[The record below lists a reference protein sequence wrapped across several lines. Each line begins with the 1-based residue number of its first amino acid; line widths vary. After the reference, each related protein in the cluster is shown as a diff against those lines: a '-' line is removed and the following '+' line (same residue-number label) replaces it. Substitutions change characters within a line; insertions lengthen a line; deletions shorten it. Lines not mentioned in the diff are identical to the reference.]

1 MEAIERITFLKVVK
15 GILTEVL
22 SCSFFKSHSRMR
34 WDTFQLMGLFFLAWF
49 TNPAQVRTNPAQI
62 QHKSDLTCWNFFANN
77 KYLIRLVFANLL
89 GWVYWTILCF
99 FEGHDTYKYTYYTQI
114 WIQSY
119 TFYTW
124 FITSISLI
132 VTVLEFSVDIREGM
146 YYINRQTHKTKE
158 ADSQH
163 FCQFVFFRF
172 WNIIGPAAIKL
183 SSW

>member
-1 MEAIERITFLKVVK
+1 MSRGSWQKSCLPHFSNLTAGWDE
-15 GILTEVL
+15 ILFNWWV
-22 SCSFFKSHSRMR
+22 CSFYH
-34 WDTFQLMGLFFLAWF
+34 DL
-49 TNPAQVRTNPAQI
+49 QI

-89 GWVYWTILCF
+89 GWVCWTILCF

-119 TFYTW
+119 TFCTW

>member
-15 GILTEVL
+15 RILTEVL
-22 SCSFFKSHSRMR
+22 SYTFFKSHSRMR

-49 TNPAQVRTNPAQI
+49 TNPAQVRP
-62 QHKSDLTCWNFFANN
+62 HLLEFFANN

-89 GWVYWTILCF
+89 GWVCWTILCF
-99 FEGHDTYKYTYYTQI
+99 FEGHDTYKYTSYTQI

-146 YYINRQTHKTKE
+146 YYISRQTHKTKE